1 MAIKESVDR
10 GSKWQRIIF
19 LVIFVIVLLA
29 IMIGLFV
36 GIESLKKF
44 FAYLF
49 GFIAFLGILFLLAYV
64 FYLLFIK
71 VEFKDIPAQWRK
83 KLEIAS
89 KLVPNQML
97 GKLFLSGD
105 AKHNR
110 VCYGKYLYLRIYM
123 PKVIKKPKLDK
134 KGNPQLDEWERPIT
148 EDETHDLPIDV
159 FIILQQGFFKKLF
172 NDPIFILCYPQ
183 DHDYSAVFNDVTIRG
198 FNIVPLDNY
207 FYTIDRHNLD
217 VDITKA
223 LATNYHKEA
232 IFEQLRDLDKLIKGA
247 INLDSRFQKDKER
260 GSEFEL
266 PQLEQMKG
274 K

>member
-1 MAIKESVDR
+1 
-10 GSKWQRIIF
+10 
-19 LVIFVIVLLA
+19 
-29 IMIGLFV
+29 
-36 GIESLKKF
+36 
-44 FAYLF
+44 
-49 GFIAFLGILFLLAYV
+49 
-64 FYLLFIK
+64 
-71 VEFKDIPAQWRK
+71 
-83 KLEIAS
+83 
-89 KLVPNQML
+89 
-97 GKLFLSGD
+97 
-105 AKHNR
+105 
-110 VCYGKYLYLRIYM
+110 M

-134 KGNPQLDEWERPIT
+134 KGQPILDEWERPQT
-148 EDETHDLPIDV
+148 DDETHDLPIDV
-159 FIILQQGFFKKLF
+159 FILIRKGFFKKMF

-183 DHDYSAVFNDVTIRG
+183 DHDYSSVFNDVYIKG

-266 PQLEQMKG
+266 PQLEGMKG

>member
-1 MAIKESVDR
+1 VAIKESIDK
-10 GSKWQRIIF
+10 GSKWQKIIF
-19 LVIFVIVLLA
+19 IGLGIVVLLA
-29 IMIGLFV
+29 IMIALFV
-36 GIESLKKF
+36 GLESLKKF

-49 GFIAFLGILFLLAYV
+49 GFLFFLGVLFLCGYL
-64 FYLLFIK
+64 FYILFIK

-83 KLEIAS
+83 KLEMAAR
-89 KLVPNQML
+89 LVPNQML
-97 GKLFLSGD
+97 GKLYLTGD
-105 AKHNR
+105 SKHNTI
-110 VCYGKYLYLRIYM
+110 CYGKYLYLRIYM
-123 PKVIKKPKLDK
+123 PKVVKNIKLDK
-134 KGNPQLDEWERPIT
+134 KGQPMLDEWERPIT

-159 FIILQQGFFKKLF
+159 FILVQKGFFKKLF
-172 NDPIFILCYPQ
+172 NEPVFILAFPE
-183 DHDYSAVFNDVTIRG
+183 DHDYSSIFNDVYIKG

-266 PQLEQMKG
+266 PQIEQMKG